1 MIEDIKAIEN
11 SYFIGDGEEFDK
23 TSLRAYKCEKELK
36 KAVKERE
43 PFINGFLYGMFNIKD
58 TVTVK
63 VSEPKEEP
71 VYETFTTTEL
81 IDSKLTGLNPSLT
94 INIYEIYKEKG
105 IEEAII
111 NLHNLSS
118 LTIV

>member
-11 SYFIGDGEEFDK
+11 SYFIGDAEGFDK
-23 TSLRAYKCEKELK
+23 TSLKAYKCERELK
-36 KAVKERE
+36 RAVKERQGY
-43 PFINGFLYGMFNIKD
+43 INGYLYGMFNIKD
-58 TVTVK
+58 KVMVK

-71 VYETFTTTEL
+71 VYETFTTGEL
-81 IDSKLTGLNPSLT
+81 IESKLTGLNPSLT

-111 NLHNLSS
+111 NLHKLSS
-118 LTIV
+118 LTII